1 MCPINRKEAGDQNS
15 LRKGSSVRLLMVF
28 DTAILTVFQTL
39 KETQFMEIEQRPAD
53 KGSSENSNKDTEII
67 KTTK

>member
-1 MCPINRKEAGDQNS
+1 
-15 LRKGSSVRLLMVF
+15 MVF

-39 KETQFMEIEQRPAD
+39 KETQFMEIEQRRAD
-53 KGSSENSNKDTEII
+53 KGSAENSNKDTEII